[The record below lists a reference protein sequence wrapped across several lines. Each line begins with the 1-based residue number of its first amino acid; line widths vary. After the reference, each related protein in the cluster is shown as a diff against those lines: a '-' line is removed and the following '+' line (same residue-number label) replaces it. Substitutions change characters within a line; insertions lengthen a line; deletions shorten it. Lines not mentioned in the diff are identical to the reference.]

1 MKEEKKE
8 IMSINEHKDCSKP
21 FWVAKYEDNSV
32 IKYGEISEGSI
43 LNTKMDIFTFSEK
56 EDMILFLE
64 ENGVVYKD
72 IMEDDYIEDEFSI
85 DKWLEKK

>member
-8 IMSINEHKDCSKP
+8 IMNINEHSDYTKP

-56 EDMILFLE
+56 EDMILFVIDSGGE
-64 ENGVVYKD
+64 YIDYKN
-72 IMEDDYIEDEFSI
+72 IEDNEV
-85 DKWLEKK
+85 

>member
-1 MKEEKKE
+1 
-8 IMSINEHKDCSKP
+8 MSTNEHKDYSKP

-72 IMEDDYIEDEFSI
+72 IMEDDYIEDE
-85 DKWLEKK
+85 WLEKNKIKWD

>member
-1 MKEEKKE
+1 
-8 IMSINEHKDCSKP
+8 MSINEHKDYSKP

-72 IMEDDYIEDEFSI
+72 IMEDDYIEDE
-85 DKWLEKK
+85 WLEKNI

>member
-1 MKEEKKE
+1 MN
-8 IMSINEHKDCSKP
+8 INEHKDYSKP

-32 IKYGEISEGSI
+32 VKYGEISEGSI

-72 IMEDDYIEDEFSI
+72 IMEGDYIEEDYIEY
-85 DKWLEKK
+85 

>member
-1 MKEEKKE
+1 
-8 IMSINEHKDCSKP
+8 MSINEHKDYTKP

-32 IKYGEISEGSI
+32 IKYGEITEGSV

-64 ENGVVYKD
+64 ENGGKYVEQELTK
-72 IMEDDYIEDEFSI
+72 
-85 DKWLEKK
+85 

>member
-8 IMSINEHKDCSKP
+8 IMNINEHSDYTKP

-43 LNTKMDIFTFSEK
+43 LNTKMEIFTFSEK
-56 EDMILFLE
+56 EDMIMFVIDS
-64 ENGVVYKD
+64 GGTY
-72 IMEDDYIEDEFSI
+72 IDYEDEV
-85 DKWLEKK
+85 

>member
-1 MKEEKKE
+1 
-8 IMSINEHKDCSKP
+8 MSINEHKDYTKP
-21 FWVAKYEDNSV
+21 YWVAKYEDNSV

-43 LNTKMDIFTFSEK
+43 LNTKMNIFTFSEK

-72 IMEDDYIEDEFSI
+72 IMEEDYIED
-85 DKWLEKK
+85 

>member
-8 IMSINEHKDCSKP
+8 SMSINEHKYYTKP

-72 IMEDDYIEDEFSI
+72 IMEDDYIEDE
-85 DKWLEKK
+85 WLEKNI

>member
-1 MKEEKKE
+1 
-8 IMSINEHKDCSKP
+8 MSINEHKDYTKP

-64 ENGVVYKD
+64 ENGGKYV
-72 IMEDDYIEDEFSI
+72 EQELTE
-85 DKWLEKK
+85 

>member
-1 MKEEKKE
+1 
-8 IMSINEHKDCSKP
+8 MSINEHKDYSKP

-72 IMEDDYIEDEFSI
+72 IMEDDYIEDE
-85 DKWLEKK
+85 WLEKNKIKWD

>member
-1 MKEEKKE
+1 
-8 IMSINEHKDCSKP
+8 MSINEHSDYTKP

-43 LNTKMDIFTFSEK
+43 LNTKMDIYTFSEK

-64 ENGVVYKD
+64 ENNGT
-72 IMEDDYIEDEFSI
+72 FI
-85 DKWLEKK
+85 DFEL

>member
-1 MKEEKKE
+1 
-8 IMSINEHKDCSKP
+8 MSINNHKDYSKP

-56 EDMILFLE
+56 EDMINFIE
-64 ENGVVYKD
+64 RNGG
-72 IMEDDYIEDEFSI
+72 EYINQESVQLNEYI
-85 DKWLEKK
+85 